1 MNAPKRT
8 AGAGLGDAATGEG
21 LAAGVAALLA
31 VAVGVV
37 GVVRVVGVVG
47 VVEQPE
53 AASAKTTISGTPRM
67 P

>member
-37 GVVRVVGVVG
+37 GVVRVVGVV
-47 VVEQPE
+47 EQPE